1 MNCTR
6 DDAEDINAVIAS
18 QSRGCAVDPS
28 RACLYIHVEK
38 SQDVHLESEHLLR
51 RIS

>member
-18 QSRGCAVDPS
+18 QSRGCAVDPDGD
-28 RACLYIHVEK
+28 CIYIHVEK

>member
-18 QSRGCAVDPS
+18 QSRGYAVDPGGD
-28 RACLYIHVEK
+28 CIYIHVEK

-51 RIS
+51 KEM